1 MNGLIACDSYF
12 GNTLQVAESLAEELR
27 AAGHDVTVV
36 NLHKEKLDLRKPPAA
51 DAGFLGIGGP
61 TRMAKMSRRTRS
73 FAKKLD
79 AATAAGR
86 PVFVFDTYG
95 PLDAD
100 PTKHEDDK
108 WFYPGGGVKLKDAL
122 TEQGVDVYPEVLRCL
137 VTDMKGPW
145 STTRSR
151 LHGNSRGGSRQAAC
165 VSHGVRERRD
175 RPAGRAAQPS
185 SGTFIRS
192 PQRRTKGPSAGP
204 PRSRSE

>member
-12 GNTLQVAESLAEELR
+12 GNTLQVAEALAEELR
-27 AAGHDVTVV
+27 SAGHDVTVV

-100 PTKHEDDK
+100 PAKHEDDK

-122 TEQGVDVYPEVLRCL
+122 TEQGVDVYPEVVRCL
-137 VTDMKGPW
+137 VADMKGPLVTDALE
-145 STTRSR
+145 S
-151 LHGNSRGGSRQAAC
+151 A
-165 VSHGVRERRD
+165 REFARRF
-175 RPAGRAAQPS
+175 AAQ
-185 SGTFIRS
+185 GLR
-192 PQRRTKGPSAGP
+192 
-204 PRSRSE
+204 

>member
-12 GNTLQVAESLAEELR
+12 GNTLQVAEALAEELR

-36 NLHKEKLDLRKPPAA
+36 NLHVEKLDARKPPAA

-79 AATAAGR
+79 AAALAGR

-100 PTKHEDDK
+100 PADHADDK
-108 WFYPGGGVKLKDAL
+108 WFYPGGGAKLRDAL

-137 VTDMKGPW
+137 VTSMKGPLVTEALD
-145 STTRSR
+145 SAREFARRFAAER
-151 LHGNSRGGSRQAAC
+151 LR
-165 VSHGVRERRD
+165 
-175 RPAGRAAQPS
+175 
-185 SGTFIRS
+185 
-192 PQRRTKGPSAGP
+192 
-204 PRSRSE
+204 

>member
-12 GNTLQVAESLAEELR
+12 GNTLQVAEALAEELR

-36 NLHKEKLDLRKPPAA
+36 NLHTQKLDAGKPPAA

-61 TRMAKMSRRTRS
+61 TRMAKMSRRARS

-79 AATAAGR
+79 AKAAAGR

-100 PTKHEDDK
+100 PANHENDK

-122 TEQGVDVYPEVLRCL
+122 TAQGVDVYPEVLRCL
-137 VTDMKGPW
+137 VTNMKGPLV
-145 STTRSR
+145 TEA
-151 LHGNSRGGSRQAAC
+151 LNSAREFARRFAAEAL
-165 VSHGVRERRD
+165 G
-175 RPAGRAAQPS
+175 
-185 SGTFIRS
+185 
-192 PQRRTKGPSAGP
+192 
-204 PRSRSE
+204 

>member
-12 GNTLQVAESLAEELR
+12 GNTLQVAEALAEELR

-36 NLHKEKLDLRKPPAA
+36 NLHKEKLDLRKSPAA

-61 TRMAKMSRRTRS
+61 TRMARMSRRTRS

-100 PTKHEDDK
+100 PANHEDDK
-108 WFYPGGGVKLKDAL
+108 WFYPGGGVKQKDAL
-122 TEQGVDVYPEVLRCL
+122 TEQGVGVYPEVLRCL
-137 VTDMKGPW
+137 VTDMKGPLV
-145 STTRSR
+145 TEALGLAREFAR
-151 LHGNSRGGSRQAAC
+151 RFAADAL
-165 VSHGVRERRD
+165 G
-175 RPAGRAAQPS
+175 
-185 SGTFIRS
+185 
-192 PQRRTKGPSAGP
+192 
-204 PRSRSE
+204 

>member
-36 NLHKEKLDLRKPPAA
+36 NLHTQKLDARKPPAA

-61 TRMAKMSRRTRS
+61 TRMARMSRRTRS

-100 PTKHEDDK
+100 PAKHQDDK
-108 WFYPGGGVKLKDAL
+108 WFYPGGGERLRTQL
-122 TEQGVDVYPEVLRCL
+122 TEQGVEVYPEVLRCL
-137 VTDMKGPW
+137 VTDMKGPLVTGALE
-145 STTRSR
+145 S
-151 LHGNSRGGSRQAAC
+151 A
-165 VSHGVRERRD
+165 REFARRFGAEGL
-175 RPAGRAAQPS
+175 R
-185 SGTFIRS
+185 
-192 PQRRTKGPSAGP
+192 
-204 PRSRSE
+204 

>member
-12 GNTLQVAESLAEELR
+12 GNTLQVAEALAEELR

-36 NLHKEKLDLRKPPAA
+36 NLHEQKLDARKPPAA

-95 PLDAD
+95 PLGAD
-100 PTKHEDDK
+100 PADHANDK
-108 WFYPGGGVKLKDAL
+108 WFYPGGGAKLRDAL
-122 TEQGVDVYPEVLRCL
+122 TAQGVGVYPEVLRCL
-137 VTDMKGPW
+137 VTDMKGPLVTDALE
-145 STTRSR
+145 SAREFAR
-151 LHGNSRGGSRQAAC
+151 RFAAEAL
-165 VSHGVRERRD
+165 G
-175 RPAGRAAQPS
+175 
-185 SGTFIRS
+185 
-192 PQRRTKGPSAGP
+192 
-204 PRSRSE
+204 

>member
-100 PTKHEDDK
+100 PAKHEDDK

-137 VTDMKGPW
+137 VTDMKGPLV
-145 STTRSR
+145 TEALDLAREFAR
-151 LHGNSRGGSRQAAC
+151 RFAAEAL
-165 VSHGVRERRD
+165 G
-175 RPAGRAAQPS
+175 
-185 SGTFIRS
+185 
-192 PQRRTKGPSAGP
+192 
-204 PRSRSE
+204 